1 MNKSIFIAPLLI
13 AFFLFSCKEKTPDKE
28 LKIENRTPVTI
39 TQIDTVP
46 IRAYVDLNATSV
58 FLVKNQIKAKATGYI
73 QSINVS
79 PESYVARGKLLLT
92 IKSKEASILGN
103 TINKIDST
111 LNFGKPIPVTATA
124 TGYLTSFNYQ
134 NGDYVQDGEPL
145 AVINDLQSFAFVLDL
160 PYEYRRFVEQK
171 DEVTIYLP
179 DGTVQAGIIDKFKSS
194 VDAVSQTLGV
204 IIKLKNKTYIPEN
217 LVAKVRIYKT
227 APDVASGISL
237 PKAAVLAN
245 ETETD
250 FWVMKLI
257 NDSTAV
263 KIPVIKGIETN
274 EKVEI
279 LNPEFSLS
287 DKIIL
292 TGNYGVADT
301 LKVSV
306 TNNYSKN

>member
-1 MNKSIFIAPLLI
+1 MNKSIFIAPLFM

-46 IRAYVDLNATSV
+46 IKAYFDLNATSV
-58 FLVKNQIKAKATGYI
+58 FLVKNQVKAKATGYI
-73 QSINVS
+73 QSVNVS
-79 PESYVARGKLLLT
+79 PESYVSQGKLLLT

-111 LNFGKPIPVTATA
+111 LNFGKPILVKATA

-134 NGDYVQDGEPL
+134 NGDYVQDGELL

-160 PYEYRRFVEQK
+160 PYEYRRFVELK
-171 DEVTIYLP
+171 DEVNIYLP

-204 IIKLKNKTYIPEN
+204 IIKLKNKTFIPEN

-263 KIPVIKGIETN
+263 KIPVTKGIETN
-274 EKVEI
+274 DKVEI
-279 LNPEFSLS
+279 LNPKFSLS

-292 TGNYGVADT
+292 TGNYGVTDT
-301 LKVSV
+301 LKVTV
-306 TNNYSKN
+306 TNNHSKN